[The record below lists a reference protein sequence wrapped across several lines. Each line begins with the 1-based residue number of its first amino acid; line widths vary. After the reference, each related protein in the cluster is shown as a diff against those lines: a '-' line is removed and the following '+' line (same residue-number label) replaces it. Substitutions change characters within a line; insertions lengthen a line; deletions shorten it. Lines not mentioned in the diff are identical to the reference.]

1 MTSAD
6 RSIRTGPM
14 HNFSPHTEQEET
26 AQVTAG
32 YSLWILG
39 NQGTT
44 AEQDGAYLKACTLL
58 PQNQ

>member
-1 MTSAD
+1 
-6 RSIRTGPM
+6 M
-14 HNFSPHTEQEET
+14 HNSSPHTEQEET

-44 AEQDGAYLKACTLL
+44 AEQDRAYLKACTLL